1 MNSMLYLIKF
11 IYTAFILPPGIF
23 ILAFILLS
31 IKFYR
36 KQRRIAL
43 CLIGAA
49 VLLYLS
55 SISLTSDLLM
65 RRLENNYRPPAQISG
80 DVLVLLGGGAT
91 LDTPNLNAKGHL
103 SPIAANRL
111 LTCIQLY
118 NELHLPIILS
128 GGQVYQAT
136 GCEALIARQ
145 ILFDIGVPEQNIFVD
160 KNSLNTTENARYVYE
175 LLHKHH
181 FRRPVLITSA
191 FHLPRAVQQFKKVEI
206 DVVPYPADYHT
217 NVSFKFSPRQLVP
230 SSQALNDISLAL
242 KEYVGLLA
250 VKWY

>member
-1 MNSMLYLIKF
+1 MLYLIKF

-31 IKFYR
+31 IKFYH
-36 KQRRIAL
+36 KQRRVAL
-43 CLIGAA
+43 CLIGTT
-49 VLLYLS
+49 VLLYLA

-128 GGQVYQAT
+128 GGQVYQTT
-136 GCEALIARQ
+136 GCEGLIARQ
-145 ILFDIGVPEQNIFVD
+145 ILLDLKVPEQKIFVE
-160 KNSLNTTENARYVYE
+160 KNSLNTTENARYVKE
-175 LLHKHH
+175 LLHEHH

-191 FHLPRAVQQFKKVEI
+191 FHLPRAVLQFEKAGIKVI
-206 DVVPYPADYHT
+206 PYPAAYHT
-217 NVSFKFSPRQLVP
+217 NTTFRFSPRQLVP
-230 SSQALNDISLAL
+230 SSQALNDLSLAL
-242 KEYVGLLA
+242 KEYLGLLA
-250 VKWY
+250 AKWY